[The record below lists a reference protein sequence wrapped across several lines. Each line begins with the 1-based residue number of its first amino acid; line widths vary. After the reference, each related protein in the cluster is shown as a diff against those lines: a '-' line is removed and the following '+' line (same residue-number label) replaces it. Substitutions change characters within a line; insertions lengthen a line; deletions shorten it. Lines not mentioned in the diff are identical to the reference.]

1 MTKSQSVRRIMIV
14 DDEPDI
20 CDCLEQFFR
29 SRGFAVQSAFSG
41 EEAVERLN
49 EGEVDCIILDVLLP
63 GLTGLEVLKHA
74 KALHPQVRVIVVTA
88 VDDEGVQETA
98 RRYGADAVISK
109 PFDFSDSTW
118 SRVFAQPT

>member
-1 MTKSQSVRRIMIV
+1 MPRMLIVEDEVALNHCLQEFFTEKGFSVV
-14 DDEPDI
+14 
-20 CDCLEQFFR
+20 
-29 SRGFAVQSAFSG
+29 GVFSG

-49 EGEVDCIILDVLLP
+49 EGEVDLIILDVLLP

-74 KALHPQVRVIVVTA
+74 KTSHPQARVIVVTA
-88 VDDEGVQETA
+88 VDDKDVHKTA

-118 SRVFAQPT
+118 SCVFAQPT

>member
-41 EEAVERLN
+41 EEAIEQFEQRPADV
-49 EGEVDCIILDVLLP
+49 ILLDIRLP
-63 GLTGLEVLKHA
+63 GISGLEVLKRVKDLNPEA
-74 KALHPQVRVIVVTA
+74 RVIIITSL
-88 VDDEGVQETA
+88 DSPETKIEA
-98 RRYGADAVISK
+98 QTYGACAYITK
-109 PFDFSDSTW
+109 PFDFSDLTW
-118 SRVFAQPT
+118 ASVLSPVD